1 VIDVSIEDEPQRLF
15 ALGISGRASKSR
27 GLLAGIASD
36 ASADPSFEGRQLP
49 SRTPILSVPM
59 KMLTL
64 ECLRCGD
71 TRDVLASARLHAGEC
86 ERCEYV
92 GWALVADL
100 TEKLRRVL
108 RERPPERRRLYAA

>member
-1 VIDVSIEDEPQRLF
+1 ME
-15 ALGISGRASKSR
+15 
-27 GLLAGIASD
+27 
-36 ASADPSFEGRQLP
+36 
-49 SRTPILSVPM
+49 
-59 KMLTL
+59 MLTL

-71 TRDVLASARLHAGEC
+71 TRDVRAPAGAHVHAGEC
-86 ERCEYV
+86 DRCEYV

>member
-1 VIDVSIEDEPQRLF
+1 V
-15 ALGISGRASKSR
+15 
-27 GLLAGIASD
+27 
-36 ASADPSFEGRQLP
+36 ADPSFEGRQQLP
-49 SRTPILSVPM
+49 RTPILTVPM
-59 KMLTL
+59 EMLTL

-71 TRDVLASARLHAGEC
+71 TRDVPASADARVHAGEC
-86 ERCEYV
+86 TRCEYV

>member
-1 VIDVSIEDEPQRLF
+1 ME
-15 ALGISGRASKSR
+15 
-27 GLLAGIASD
+27 
-36 ASADPSFEGRQLP
+36 
-49 SRTPILSVPM
+49 
-59 KMLTL
+59 MLTV

-71 TRDVLASARLHAGEC
+71 TREVSAPADAHVHAGEC
-86 ERCEYV
+86 RRCEYV